1 MLDTTGKRSFLVVI
15 VAGVILLLSTG
26 CKQKDLEPTPP
37 EPTRPAA
44 IQRPAPQFRPV
55 AGTAES
61 VQEAE
66 LTTLSLPQL
75 HSRLV
80 IRTLLVRAGKPV
92 TLPIQQESILELRA
106 GSLATVVENNRQER
120 HRGEIWQVAK
130 GDRVVLQ
137 ASGELAV
144 VRAVYLVSGQ
154 R

>member
-1 MLDTTGKRSFLVVI
+1 MRDTTWKKSSLVVT
-15 VAGVILLLSTG
+15 VAGVILLLNTG
-26 CKQKDLEPTPP
+26 CKQKELEPTPP
-37 EPTRPAA
+37 ESTRPAA
-44 IQRPAPQFRPV
+44 IPHPAPQFRPV
-55 AGTAES
+55 AGTAEN
-61 VQEAE
+61 VQESE

-106 GSLATVVENNRQER
+106 GSLASVAETNRQER

-144 VRAVYLVSGQ
+144 VRAVYLVPGEK
-154 R
+154 